1 MLCYTDAYMLSIT
14 PHIELADWEI
24 ELSAIRSQGPGGQNV
39 NKVSSA
45 IHLRFDIQRSTLP
58 AFYKECLLKL
68 NDQRISKDGVVI
80 IKAQQYR
87 NQEQNKEDALER
99 LKQLIVGAVVQPKK
113 RRATK
118 PSRNSQKRRMD
129 KKTQHGKTKA
139 LRRKPMSD

>member
-1 MLCYTDAYMLSIT
+1 MLSIT